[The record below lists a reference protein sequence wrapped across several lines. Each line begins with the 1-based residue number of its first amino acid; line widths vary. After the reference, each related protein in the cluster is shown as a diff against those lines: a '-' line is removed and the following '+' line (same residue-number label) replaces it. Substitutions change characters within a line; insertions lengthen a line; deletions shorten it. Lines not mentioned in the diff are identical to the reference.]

1 MATFVETK
9 DVKIF
14 IDPGVSLAPRR
25 YGLPPH
31 PIERG
36 EMEKVW
42 RDILYYAGRS
52 DIIII
57 THYHFDH
64 FNPKRD
70 LEAIYSG
77 KDIYIK
83 DYQNYINPSQIRRSH
98 YFLHRLDEAGL
109 RDNVVVAD
117 GKVLRY
123 GDTVIEFSY
132 PFPHGVDERLGYVI
146 MVYIEDE
153 YSSVLHTSD
162 VEGPS
167 SVDATEYIIGK
178 DPEILILDGPP
189 TYLINRF
196 GGDVME
202 EAIAN
207 INRIILFTDNLKELI
222 IDHHFMRDREYSL
235 WRDKILNTIPSR
247 IIKVMSVARYMGYRE
262 RLLEAYRDK
271 LYHYLGKDYKK
282 E

>member
-1 MATFVETK
+1 MATFIETK

-31 PIERG
+31 PIERD
-36 EMEKVW
+36 EMEKAW
-42 RDILYYAGRS
+42 RDIVYYASRS

-70 LEAIYSG
+70 LEDIYGG

-83 DYQNYINPSQIRRSH
+83 DYQNYINPSQIRRSN
-98 YFLHRLDEAGL
+98 YFLHKLDEAGL
-109 RDNVVVAD
+109 RNNVVVAD

-153 YSSVLHTSD
+153 YNSVLYTSD

-178 DPEILILDGPP
+178 DPEILVLDGPP

-196 GGDVME
+196 GGDAME
-202 EAIAN
+202 DAIAN
-207 INRIILFTDNLKELI
+207 INRITLFTDNLKELI
-222 IDHHFMRDREYSL
+222 IDHHFMRDKEYSL

-247 IIKVMSVARYMGYRE
+247 IIKVMSVAMYMGYRE
-262 RLLEAYRDK
+262 RLLEAYRDR
-271 LYHYLGKDYKK
+271 LYEEYPVN
-282 E
+282 